1 MKDLWKLL
9 AVGAA
14 LVAWL
19 MLAWFAGVL
28 LHLEGFNRIILVGG
42 LALVGI
48 IAAVAF
54 LYWSRSKEV
63 AATPAGAKAAPKPSE
78 VLGKAEKDEI
88 DLLIRQAEQNL
99 KSSQVVRGAS
109 IAKLPVVLLVGEA
122 GAGKTTTVLQSG
134 LEPEA
139 LAGQATQQ
147 DAVVPTPWAN
157 LWFARNTVFVEA
169 GNKVVTEA
177 PPWARLVRLVAPA
190 KLGSVLG
197 KKSKAARAAVVCVDC
212 EPFTK
217 PDSGPA
223 ILGSARNL
231 RARLAEMSQLLG
243 VSFPVYV
250 LFAKADRIKF
260 FDDYVKTFSNTETA
274 QIFGAT
280 LPLQSSDVGIYAEQ
294 QTKRVSGAF
303 DDLFHSL
310 SDKRTEFLPREYGS
324 ERWPAVY
331 EFPREFRKVQTP
343 MVQFLVELCRPS
355 QLSVGP
361 FLRGFYFTGRRTVV
375 VEMAATSRP
384 QPSSTPGDV
393 PDESPGATRVFDLRN
408 VKRPATAQP
417 AEEIPEGATLVFDAR
432 KPMPEGT
439 FAGGTLVGG
448 TLAGGTFL
456 GGFATAAPPVT
467 RTEQQW
473 AFLSHLFSDVV
484 LQDRAALGASGSSSK
499 VSFWQ
504 RFLLVTAAVI
514 FLAFCIGFAV
524 SYFGNRALISD
535 VSAAQSAPVGALAAN
550 QAPAPSDLSRLEHM
564 GQVLDTLGGYH
575 QNGAPFRLR
584 WGLYV
589 GDDLYPQACRAYS
602 RSFNKLLLGPT
613 QASMVAYLRALNYR
627 VGQVGQA
634 AQIGHVGAG
643 SRSKNATPPPPPP
656 SLPYN
661 EPYNRLK
668 TYLISAGQGNHIK
681 EDSSFA
687 SDLYANWPPG
697 QSLTGDQEKLA
708 RSQFDRYAAQLAG
721 GDTAGCFNSTPDLDA
736 VGNARNYLNSFP
748 PEQRIYQAMLS
759 DAASKGGKDIVFNR
773 DFRGS
778 DIVINTYPVRPEFTK
793 HGWDGMQDALQHPE
807 RFRGGERWV
816 LGDQTKEVADPQ
828 TYVAAL
834 QQRYQQEY
842 INEWRTM
849 IMSSR
854 FVGYKGPADVVPKMD
869 KIAGAQ
875 SPLLMVLCVA
885 VNNTAVG
892 DKGILNAFSVPRST
906 VPTDC
911 ESKVTG
917 PPNKDYTDSLFG
929 LQTCLQK
936 AGLAATPQDQATAR
950 AQCQPTSIDAEG
962 TVRKLVAQNAGP
974 DTDVNNSV
982 QNLLLAPI
990 QSEALQSQMKPPPP
1004 PGAGDL
1010 CKGLSHLSAGF
1021 PDSVTLDE
1029 FEGVFRPSDGL
1040 LGKFKPPTEKANPR
1054 YVSFYNTA
1062 TAIQKALYPDG
1073 KTLQLNYTVT
1083 ALASPGVNSFNL
1095 TIGNQSLTAIGIS
1108 KDFVWRGDLQGSVQL
1123 VANGNAPVVQS
1134 GPLAIFKFVVDNAD
1148 PGQLSGQ
1155 KYTFPIPVV
1164 VGRER
1169 PDSPRLKLVIEAG
1182 AATMLFQGRAWGTLG
1197 CVAKV
1202 GQ

>member
-19 MLAWFAGVL
+19 MLAWFAGVW
-28 LHLEGFNRIILVGG
+28 LHLEGSNRIILVAG

-48 IAAVAF
+48 IAAAAF
-54 LYWSRSKEV
+54 LYWSRDKQV
-63 AATPAGAKAAPKPSE
+63 GATPAGAQAAPKASD

-99 KSSQVVRGAS
+99 RSSQVVRGAS
-109 IAKLPVVLLVGEA
+109 IAKLPVVLLIGEA
-122 GAGKTTTVLQSG
+122 GAGKTTTMLKSG

-139 LAGQATQQ
+139 LAGQATQEESI
-147 DAVVPTPWAN
+147 VPTPWAN
-157 LWFARNTVFVEA
+157 LWFTRNTVFVET
-169 GNKVVTEA
+169 GNKVVKEA
-177 PPWARLVRLVAPA
+177 PPWARVVRLVAPA

-197 KKSKAARAAVVCVDC
+197 KKSTAARAAVVCVDC

-217 PDSGPA
+217 PDSGQA
-223 ILGSARNL
+223 LLSSARNL

-243 VSFPVYV
+243 ISFPVYV

-260 FDDYVKTFSNTETA
+260 FDDYVKNFSNPEIA
-274 QIFGAT
+274 QVFGAT
-280 LPLQSSDVGIYAEQ
+280 LPLQSSEVGIYAEQ

-310 SDKRTEFLPREYGS
+310 SDKRTEFLPREYGAD
-324 ERWPAVY
+324 RWPAVY
-331 EFPREFRKVQTP
+331 EFPREFRKLQTP
-343 MVQFLVELCRPS
+343 VLQFLVELCRPS

-375 VEMAATSRP
+375 VEMAASSRP
-384 QPSSTPGDV
+384 QPSSAPDDM
-393 PDESPGATRVFDLRN
+393 PDESPGATHVFDRRN
-408 VKRPATAQP
+408 RIPATAAQP
-417 AEEIPEGATLVFDAR
+417 AEEIPEGATRVFDAR
-432 KPMPEGT
+432 KPIPEGT
-439 FAGGTLVGG
+439 LAGGTLVGG
-448 TLAGGTFL
+448 TFAGGTFL
-456 GGFATAAPPVT
+456 GGFTAAAPPVT

-473 AFLSHLFSDVV
+473 AFLSHLFSDVI
-484 LQDRAALGASGSSSK
+484 LQDRAALGASGASSK

-504 RFLLVTAAVI
+504 RFLLVAVAVI
-514 FLAFCIGFAV
+514 FLVCCVGFTV

-535 VSAAQSAPVGALAAN
+535 VSGAQAAPFGELAAN
-550 QAPAPSDLSRLEHM
+550 QAPTPSDLKHLDDI

-575 QNGAPFRLR
+575 QQGAPLRLR

-589 GDDLYPQACRAYS
+589 GDDLYQQACRAYS

-613 QASMVAYLRALNYR
+613 QASMVAYLRALSSP
-627 VGQVGQA
+627 VGQVGPA
-634 AQIGHVGAG
+634 GHIGAV
-643 SRSKNATPPPPPP
+643 SPSKNATPPTPPIP
-656 SLPYN
+656 PYN
-661 EPYNRLK
+661 EPYNKLK

-697 QSLTGDQEKLA
+697 QSITGDEEKLA

-721 GDTAGCFNSTPDLDA
+721 GDTTGCFPSTPQSNA
-736 VGNARNYLNSFP
+736 VGNARNYLNSLP

-759 DAASKGGKDIVFNR
+759 DAASKGGKDIIFNR
-773 DFRGS
+773 DFGGS

-807 RFRGGERWV
+807 RYRGGERWV

-828 TYVAAL
+828 TYVSAL
-834 QQRYQQEY
+834 QQRYQQDDL
-842 INEWRTM
+842 NEWRSM
-849 IMSSR
+849 IKSSR
-854 FVGYKGPADVVPKMD
+854 FVGYKGPADVVPKID

-892 DKGILNAFSVPRST
+892 DKGILNAFSVPRSA
-906 VPTDC
+906 VPPDC

-936 AGLAATPQDQATAR
+936 AGLAASPQDQATAR

-974 DTDVNNSV
+974 DTDVNNAV

-1021 PDSVTLDE
+1021 PDTVTLDE
-1029 FEGVFRPSDGL
+1029 FEGVFRPNDGL

-1062 TAIQKALYPDG
+1062 TAIQRALYPDG
-1073 KTLQLNYTVT
+1073 KTLQLNYSVT
-1083 ALASPGVNSFNL
+1083 ALSSPGVNSFNL

-1108 KDFVWRGDLQGSVQL
+1108 KDFVWSGTQGDVQL
-1123 VANGNAPVVQS
+1123 VANGNAPVGQS
-1134 GPLAIFKFVVDNAD
+1134 GPFAIFKFVAVNAD
-1148 PGQLSGQ
+1148 RGQLSGG

-1164 VGRER
+1164 VGRET
-1169 PDSPRLKLVIEAG
+1169 PTSPRLKLTIEAG
-1182 AATMLFQGRAWGTLG
+1182 AATVLFKGSAWDTLG

-1202 GQ
+1202 GV